1 MNKISKEKR
10 DKIILVGIGTLAA
23 VAGIWFAII
32 STQLAS
38 HAEAKKRLTDA
49 EQKLSRGRVALKSA
63 DATAQQLKDFAAAL
77 SKCEK
82 AMAVPN
88 DMYSWFFQTMN
99 AFRAGYQ
106 VDIPQFSR
114 ETPAEVG
121 LFPTFPYRA
130 AVFTVRG
137 TAFYHDFGR
146 FLADF
151 ENAYPYIR
159 VQGVELEPNF
169 DSANAGTAVAEKLT
183 FKMDLLTLV
192 RPTAP

>member
-1 MNKISKEKR
+1 MNKLSKDKR
-10 DKIILVGIGTLAA
+10 DKIILIAIGTLAA
-23 VAGIWFAII
+23 VAGIWFAVINF
-32 STQLAS
+32 QLAS
-38 HAEAKKRLTDA
+38 HAEAKKKFTDA
-49 EQKLSRGRVALKSA
+49 EQKVSRGRAALKSA
-63 DATAQQLKDFAAAL
+63 DVTAQQLKDLTTAL
-77 SKCEK
+77 KTCEG

-99 AFRAGYQ
+99 TFRARYQ

-121 LFPTFPYRA
+121 LFPSFPYRA

-137 TAFYHDFGR
+137 SAFYHDFGR

-151 ENAYPYIR
+151 ENAYPYVR
-159 VQGVELEPNF
+159 VQGVELEPNS
-169 DSANAGTAVAEKLT
+169 DSSAASALGEKLS